1 MPRTIVSDTSCFIL
15 LSNIGELD
23 LLYKVYGEIITT
35 PEVVSEFNG
44 PLPEWVIIK
53 KPVDKYYQTI
63 LEAQL
68 DRGESS
74 AIALALE
81 MENSTLILDDLKAR
95 KMAEHLG
102 LSYTGTIGVI
112 VKAKLIGLISSI
124 QPILK
129 KLKQTDF
136 RISNE
141 IELEALRLA
150 TELP

>member
-129 KLKQTDF
+129 KLKQIDF

-141 IELEALRLA
+141 IEMEALRLA
-150 TELP
+150 KELP

>member
-1 MPRTIVSDTSCFIL
+1 MPRTIVSDSSCFIL

>member
-1 MPRTIVSDTSCFIL
+1 MPRTIVSDPSCFIL

-129 KLKQTDF
+129 KLKLTDF

-141 IELEALRLA
+141 IEMEALRLA
-150 TELP
+150 KELP

>member
-1 MPRTIVSDTSCFIL
+1 MPRTIVSDPSCFIL

-81 MENSTLILDDLKAR
+81 MENSTLISDDLKAR

-129 KLKQTDF
+129 KLKLTDF

-141 IELEALRLA
+141 IEMEALRLA
-150 TELP
+150 KELP